1 MFWLPWG
8 IDVVAALILVYY
20 FVVGLG
26 DGSVSS
32 FNIVLWLVI
41 VCVSVA
47 VVGGSLALRASGRT
61 VQPDPPVRSF
71 SLANAGGGGPVN
83 LVLLG
88 VTQSPNRAIR
98 DIEKAPRKYHAVP
111 MGRTLYR

>member
-41 VCVSVA
+41 LCVSVA

-61 VQPDPPVRSF
+61 V
-71 SLANAGGGGPVN
+71 LAIA
-83 LVLLG
+83 LVTI
-88 VTQSPNRAIR
+88 V
-98 DIEKAPRKYHAVP
+98 AVP
-111 MGRTLYR
+111 TVLIGLLFLALLATPAH

>member
-8 IDVVAALILVYY
+8 IDVGVALILVYF

-41 VCVSVA
+41 LCVSVA
-47 VVGGSLALRASGRT
+47 VVGGSLALRVSGRT
-61 VQPDPPVRSF
+61 V
-71 SLANAGGGGPVN
+71 LAIA
-83 LVLLG
+83 LVTIVAAPSVLIGLLLLALLA
-88 VTQSPNRAIR
+88 TPA
-98 DIEKAPRKYHAVP
+98 H
-111 MGRTLYR
+111 